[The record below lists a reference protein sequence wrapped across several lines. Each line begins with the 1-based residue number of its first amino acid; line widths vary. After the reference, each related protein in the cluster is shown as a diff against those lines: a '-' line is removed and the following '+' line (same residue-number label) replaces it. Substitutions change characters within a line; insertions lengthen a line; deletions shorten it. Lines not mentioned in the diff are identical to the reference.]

1 MISLILEYLG
11 ELQISRWM
19 FCRYGL
25 SGFSNQPFLQNCVQ
39 VKSRDGSSCI
49 SLDSPGIAAA
59 ALILYA
65 FSKKRSNS
73 CLDPSLL
80 SSCLTLFSIS
90 VRNGRKLSGKA
101 TSMID
106 RVCLGRLII
115 GPLNQLESPV
125 RRIMI
130 VSSISAMV
138 LIGLFLVNKSGI
150 ASVLL
155 SNAS

>member
-1 MISLILEYLG
+1 
-11 ELQISRWM
+11 M

-25 SGFSNQPFLQNCVQ
+25 SGFSNQLFLQNCVQ
-39 VKSRDGSSCI
+39 VKSRDRSSCI
-49 SLDSPGIAAA
+49 SLDSPEIETA
-59 ALILYA
+59 ALILYT
-65 FSKKRSNS
+65 FSKKHSNS
-73 CLDPSLL
+73 CLDLSFL

-90 VRNGRKLSGKA
+90 GRNGRKLSGKT

-106 RVCLGRLII
+106 LVCLSRLII
-115 GPLNQLESPV
+115 GPLNQLEFPV